1 MTRIEPNTAS
11 KMRARGGPSLCFSPC
26 LGPISSLLFLQEICG
41 SERGRYAWDMDP
53 ARKSTASGRWK
64 NTQELAAMPPP
75 KAH

>member
-1 MTRIEPNTAS
+1 MTTIAPNTAS
-11 KMRARGGPSLCFSPC
+11 KMRARGKPSLCFSPC
-26 LGPISSLLFLQEICG
+26 LGPISPLLFLQGICG
-41 SERGRYAWDMDP
+41 RGRRRYAWDMDP